1 MALFEF
7 QSPRRERISP
17 AQWVARWSARFDT
30 DKFPEDVYRELVEKG
45 LGLSN
50 ADFDV
55 FGAWKDGAI
64 RRSLPHRGLKFG
76 NCWVSFTGTW
86 SATAAS
92 CAYTVWRRLPESR
105 SIVVPVNSDLADIVR
120 VEHFPSILS

>member
-45 LGLSN
+45 LGLSE
-50 ADFDV
+50 
-55 FGAWKDGAI
+55 
-64 RRSLPHRGLKFG
+64 
-76 NCWVSFTGTW
+76 
-86 SATAAS
+86 
-92 CAYTVWRRLPESR
+92 RRLRCFRRLEGRRDKEVTSSPRIEVRQLLGLVYRYLECDGSKLR
-105 SIVVPVNSDLADIVR
+105 LYGLA
-120 VEHFPSILS
+120 ETS